1 MRKGTE
7 LALKIVLGA
16 CIVLVLVEIWWIV
29 QDSVFDRQEMEYTF
43 EKSVNVGKRVLA
55 QASVNARRFVE
66 AAKNSEAVKD
76 LL

>member
-1 MRKGTE
+1 
-7 LALKIVLGA
+7 
-16 CIVLVLVEIWWIV
+16 
-29 QDSVFDRQEMEYTF
+29 MEYTF